1 MSTRGPG
8 DQRSGYLRA
17 PLDSLSGMRANRVGT
32 KGASRDESL
41 SAGSVCWVDVSSA
54 DPVGSREFYSGL
66 FGWIYQI
73 HSGQRRQ
80 EYLTALCGGRPVA
93 GLSGTPVQTGQP
105 AAWTLYLESVN
116 VTRTAQ
122 VLGRLGGQVLSG
134 PTDVPGQ
141 GRVLFGVDPTGAVVG
156 FWQPARPS
164 MLRRTVP
171 GSLYWAELDTW
182 NGLRADE
189 FFANLFGYQQRQI
202 GDGIEVDYT
211 TWSRDGKT
219 MLGRLEM
226 NESWADP
233 DCAAHWMLHFAVEP
247 QIGTDAAAR
256 RVLALGGRV
265 DIDPYDTELGRIA
278 RVADPSGA
286 TFALIDP
293 ADRVDA
299 ATDLAAGSARVDDPY
314 DD

>member
-1 MSTRGPG
+1 MYFQASR
-8 DQRSGYLRA
+8 
-17 PLDSLSGMRANRVGT
+17 DSLSGMVRTKRLCAKGT
-32 KGASRDESL
+32 DREESL
-41 SAGSVCWVDVSSA
+41 TAGSVCWVDVSST
-54 DPVGSREFYSGL
+54 DPAGSRDFYGGL
-66 FGWIYQI
+66 FGWTYQL
-73 HSGQRRQ
+73 HSSRRGKQ
-80 EYLTALCGGRPVA
+80 HLTALCGGRPVA
-93 GLSGTPVQTGQP
+93 GLSGPPVQEGHP
-105 AAWTLYLESVN
+105 AAWTLYLASAN
-116 VTRTAQ
+116 VTRTAE
-122 VLGRLGGQVLSG
+122 VLGRRGGRVLLG

-141 GRVLFGVDPTGAVVG
+141 GRVLVGLDPTGAVVG
-156 FWQPARPS
+156 FWQPARPWTF
-164 MLRRTVP
+164 RRTAP

-182 NGLRADE
+182 NGPRADE
-189 FFANLFGYQQRQI
+189 FFAHLFGYQQRQI
-202 GDGIEVDYT
+202 GDGTEVDYT

-247 QIGTDAAAR
+247 QIGTDAAAH

-293 ADRVDA
+293 TDRVDV